1 MTDAEIKKKLT
12 EFTSY
17 ILFPRIKLLRLNVE
31 TKEEVGGL
39 ITEGNL
45 SRQLEVKLNEIG
57 SGYQH
62 NDKIIV
68 FGNYQITIK
77 DTVRIG
83 SEIDDKEE
91 TMDLITMTVH
101 YRLILV
107 MKDEFPY
114 KPKQLTENPEW
125 QEILSIF
132 FNQSGKLMLM
142 PYVRHIY
149 DLLAREADF
158 ILPPIPPILIRK

>member
-1 MTDAEIKKKLT
+1 MTNTEIKEKLT
-12 EFTSY
+12 EFINY
-17 ILFPRIKLLRLNVE
+17 ILFPRIKLLKLNVK
-31 TKEEVGGL
+31 TKEEAGGL
-39 ITEGNL
+39 ITEGSL
-45 SRQLEVKLNEIG
+45 SRRLEIKLNEIG

-62 NDKIIV
+62 DNKVII

-77 DTVRIG
+77 DTVQIE
-83 SEIDDKEE
+83 SETEEKEE

-114 KPKQLTENPEW
+114 KPEQLTENPEW